1 MTLPQL
7 ISLIALLVA
16 FGIFLFLIHYTRNKK
31 IHQSNRDDVDH
42 YLRYLDVYV
51 EPVIIRDLLLQ
62 SSSVEDYYSNARLLS
77 EQLSYDAANSSEMST
92 KYSTDIRLYSHIKN
106 IDSSVLFYTIATT
119 IINKPVTEVTNE
131 LVGTNQT

>member
-51 EPVIIRDLLLQ
+51 EPIIIRDLLLQ
-62 SSSVEDYYSNARLLS
+62 SSTEEDYYSNAKLLS
-77 EQLSYDAANSSEMST
+77 EQLSHDATNHSEVST
-92 KYSTDIRLYSHIKN
+92 KYTNDIRLYSNVKN
-106 IDSSVLFYTIATT
+106 IDPSVLFYTIATT

-131 LVGTNQT
+131 MAGTNQT